1 MKKKP
6 IRPRK
11 MLNASERAAVVKM
24 LRNTKNITATVSNL
38 RAIGLDISKY
48 RVRSVARDEKLEFK
62 AGAPPVRFTAQERK
76 EVLAVLR
83 TNNNITA
90 TVAEMANRGV
100 RIGTQTVGRIA
111 RTAGLEL
118 RPGPAP
124 RTLTREERA
133 EIVGHLRTTKSITGA
148 VLAMRRS
155 GNVVS
160 YALVR
165 DAAKDAKVELAHAA
179 RRAAT
184 PKMLKIATK
193 LHAKGFS
200 SPMIAGEIY
209 NSMGYAV
216 TPQTVLKMLA
226 ASR

>member
-1 MKKKP
+1 MKTKP

-24 LRNTKNITATVSNL
+24 LRNTKNITATVNNL
-38 RAIGLDISKY
+38 RATGLDISKF

-62 AGAPPVRFTAQERK
+62 VGAPPVRFTAQERK

-83 TNNNITA
+83 TTNSITA
-90 TVAEMANRGV
+90 TVAEMTDRGV
-100 RIGTQTVGRIA
+100 RATTRAVSSIA
-111 RTAGLEL
+111 RDAGLEL
-118 RPGPAP
+118 KPGPAP

-184 PKMLKIATK
+184 PKMLKLATK

-200 SPMIAGEIY
+200 SPVIAGEIY
-209 NSMGYAV
+209 KATGYAV

>member
-24 LRNTKNITATVSNL
+24 LRNTNNITATVNNL
-38 RAIGLDISKY
+38 RATGLDISKF

-62 AGAPPVRFTAQERK
+62 VGAPPVRFTAQERK

-83 TNNNITA
+83 TTNSITA
-90 TVAEMANRGV
+90 TVAEMTDRGV
-100 RIGTQTVGRIA
+100 RATTRAVSSIA
-111 RTAGLEL
+111 RDAGIEL
-118 RPGPAP
+118 KPGPAP

-184 PKMLKIATK
+184 PKMLKLATK

-209 NSMGYAV
+209 NAMGYAV

-226 ASR
+226 TIR

>member
-24 LRNTKNITATVSNL
+24 LRNTKNITATVNNL
-38 RAIGLDISKY
+38 RAIGLDISKF

-62 AGAPPVRFTAQERK
+62 VGAPPVRFTAQERK

-83 TNNNITA
+83 TTNSITA
-90 TVAEMANRGV
+90 TVAAMTDRGV
-100 RIGTQTVGRIA
+100 RATTRAVGSIA
-111 RTAGLEL
+111 RDAGLEL
-118 RPGPAP
+118 KPGPAP

-148 VLAMRRS
+148 VLAMRRR

-209 NSMGYAV
+209 NAMGYAV

-226 ASR
+226 ANR

>member
-1 MKKKP
+1 MKRKP

-24 LRNTKNITATVSNL
+24 LRNTKNITATVNNL
-38 RAIGLDISKY
+38 RAIGLDISKF

-62 AGAPPVRFTAQERK
+62 VGAPPVRFTAQERK

-83 TNNNITA
+83 TTNSITA
-90 TVAEMANRGV
+90 TVAAMTDRGV
-100 RIGTQTVGRIA
+100 RATTRAVGSIA
-111 RTAGLEL
+111 RDAGIEL
-118 RPGPAP
+118 KPGPAP

-209 NSMGYAV
+209 NAMGYAV